1 VGPALADP
9 LLGLA
14 IRVHA
19 ENIRRWFLD
28 PLTQEQATAIRAWS
42 EQTVGRFEPRAGATA
57 AAQSQ
62 SGPAS

>member
-1 VGPALADP
+1 
-9 LLGLA
+9 
-14 IRVHA
+14 VHA